1 MISVSLCMIVKNEEA
16 VLERCLKNAGKFAD
30 EIIIVDTGSDD
41 KTKKIAQGYTDK
53 IYDFPWRDDFS
64 AARNYALDQGS
75 GDYLMWLDAD
85 DVVPE
90 ESIRRIRALKE
101 KLPPDTDVVMT
112 PYAVEFDEQGKAV
125 FSYYRERIVKNR
137 RNLRFKG
144 KVHEAIP
151 ISGKIFY
158 ADIPVE
164 HRKMK
169 WEDSWRNLRIYQK
182 TFTCKRSYKAY
193 RQLCR
198 GHISAACRHYGHA
211 HGCIHHS

>member
-1 MISVSLCMIVKNEEA
+1 MQ
-16 VLERCLKNAGKFAD
+16 GKFAD

-169 WEDSWRNLRIYQK
+169 WEDSLAESPYLSENGKKRRNNGQQISLLLWK
-182 TFTCKRSYKAY
+182 GTSFSRSV
-193 RQLCR
+193 
-198 GHISAACRHYGHA
+198 
-211 HGCIHHS
+211 